1 MRCNLLYRTSV
12 GVTKYEYIIVG
23 RVDNCLIQIACLHQ
37 FIYLLHIIVAGLL
50 YEYTLYWCVSEAVR

>member
-23 RVDNCLIQIACLHQ
+23 RVDNCLIQIACLNQ
-37 FIYLLHIIVAGLL
+37 ETYLFQISVVNMLCECSNMIPPQS
-50 YEYTLYWCVSEAVR
+50 W